1 MLLPRRVLLCDRG
14 TPRARRIRCEQP
26 RRRAGATHQL
36 SPPNPFL
43 QHETSPPPHPHPH
56 SPTPSPA
63 VFPEK
68 KKPPPGPLTSHGVG
82 SPLRA
87 VMKLGAQEPHHK
99 NPVSAPAEAAAAADL
114 LRWENH
120 TSEAAPRG
128 AAPRDARRRARPSLA
143 AAPRPPVAEPLR
155 GLPWAAARWQVASGE
170 AGEGEGKELR

>member
-1 MLLPRRVLLCDRG
+1 MTAA

-26 RRRAGATHQL
+26 RQRAGATHQL
-36 SPPNPFL
+36 SAPDSFL
-43 QHETSPPPHPHPH
+43 QHETSP
-56 SPTPSPA
+56 PTPSPA

-68 KKPPPGPLTSHGVG
+68 KKPPRGPLTSHGVG

-87 VMKLGAQEPHHK
+87 VMKLGAREPHHK

-128 AAPRDARRRARPSLA
+128 AAPRDARRRARSSLA

-155 GLPWAAARWQVASGE
+155 GLPWAAERWQVASGE